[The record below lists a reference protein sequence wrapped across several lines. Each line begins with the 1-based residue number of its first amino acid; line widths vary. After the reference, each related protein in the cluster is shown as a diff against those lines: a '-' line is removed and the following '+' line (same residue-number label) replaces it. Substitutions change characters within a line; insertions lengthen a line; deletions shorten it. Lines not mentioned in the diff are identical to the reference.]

1 MFPGLQSMP
10 QVKCDVERV
19 SHGSIEK
26 FHEPK
31 HDDGLID
38 ATLTAINICFNAW
51 ISPAFVIASTI
62 SIVSVAIIRTSKIT
76 RKDPNLGIL
85 DTQTSM
91 LHAIATMLRF
101 LLLEK
106 SLRQSRRERERESFP
121 NPCEEKEEA
130 SPLVKLLSHKT
141 SKTPPATLLIKS
153 NSRLPTQ
160 QQQS

>member
-1 MFPGLQSMP
+1 MFALW
-10 QVKCDVERV
+10 RRRILL
-19 SHGSIEK
+19 H
-26 FHEPK
+26 
-31 HDDGLID
+31 LIKSFQQ
-38 ATLTAINICFNAW
+38 TIFLILLLTCFNAW

-62 SIVSVAIIRTSKIT
+62 SIVSFAIIRTSKIT

-85 DTQTSM
+85 DTRTLM

-130 SPLVKLLSHKT
+130 SPLVKTFLSQN
-141 SKTPPATLLIKS
+141 I
-153 NSRLPTQ
+153 
-160 QQQS
+160 